1 MKHLEVHQNYS
12 AAHHNF
18 NFCLIASNAW
28 YIQPDWEIDN
38 GICNKPIMVHTQ
50 ILIHKGNQE
59 QGFQRCF
66 PYGLYQKFSFVCGAS
81 LRASSPGSSDSR
93 VGKGRRA
100 CSYISGIFPPI
111 SVKQKWARVLT
122 SLLMPSLQINISHW
136 LFRRRIFKFQRHNC
150 KLPSFSRP
158 AARVP
163 RRACSQATVAQATY
177 SKGSYAILKAHH

>member
-1 MKHLEVHQNYS
+1 MLDT
-12 AAHHNF
+12 
-18 NFCLIASNAW
+18 LL
-28 YIQPDWEIDN
+28 QPDWEIDN

-66 PYGLYQKFSFVCGAS
+66 PYGLDQKFSFVCGAS

-100 CSYISGIFPPI
+100 CNYISGIWIQPPIPLWLPIDWAFIFPPI

-122 SLLMPSLQINISHW
+122 SLLMPSLPINISHW
-136 LFRRRIFKFQRHNC
+136 LFRCRIFKFQRHSC

-158 AARVP
+158 ATRVP

-177 SKGSYAILKAHH
+177 SKGSYAILKTPH